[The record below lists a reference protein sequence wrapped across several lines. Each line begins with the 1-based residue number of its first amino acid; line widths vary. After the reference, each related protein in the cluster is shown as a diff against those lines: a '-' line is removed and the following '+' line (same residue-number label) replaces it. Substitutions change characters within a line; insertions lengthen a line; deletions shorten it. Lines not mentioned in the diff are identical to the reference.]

1 MNASTTNQEGFFDLD
16 WFPLHHNLA
25 IVLETDKSAIL
36 ELAFYNSDVP
46 NGMSPRKVKIDIFK
60 NEGQHRL

>member
-1 MNASTTNQEGFFDLD
+1 MGVFAGICKK
-16 WFPLHHNLA
+16 PHNPA
-25 IVLETDKSAIL
+25 IVFETDKLAIL
-36 ELAFYNSDVP
+36 ELASYSSDVP